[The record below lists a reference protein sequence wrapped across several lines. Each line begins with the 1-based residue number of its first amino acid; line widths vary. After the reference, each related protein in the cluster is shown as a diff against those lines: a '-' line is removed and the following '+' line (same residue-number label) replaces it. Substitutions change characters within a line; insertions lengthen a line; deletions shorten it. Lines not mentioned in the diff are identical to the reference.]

1 MLSAKDIAD
10 ILGKAQILAA
20 TWQVQGGFVFSSAGQ
35 TLSVT
40 NTDGIQLRDLYGKAQ
55 LRLPIAGPPFLFGET
70 STAITPKATVHIGDG
85 DFHGLGAT
93 GAYNVAK
100 TLDCWQIGV
109 SEIQS
114 TGVAGFFLQQKYKN
128 SGSALGI
135 EAGIVL
141 SHATGLVSL
150 AWAGRFFVN
159 FAGKGGTTTAL
170 IGVGSNIY
178 CSGPSSEA
186 YGFSTG
192 ITAQSGGTVGTV
204 YGSNVVVV
212 ANTSAAIVTAY
223 GQYIAFYNTASTFT
237 TAFGLRILFTGDI
250 VNKWGFYIDDAA
262 AKNYLAGFLGIG
274 DISAINYEKLRVYS
288 ALANYSSPAVW
299 IQRSGTSLIVSHA
312 NTAYYMSLCMESGG
326 GHPHIVMH
334 GRHALTANVMAND
347 QTGLRGIDIGYAY
360 DGLIN
365 NKAGILITGNKSASA
380 SAEFTNYHSY
390 LYIGRVLG
398 LPALNS
404 SEMAAQTTRPVG
416 SMIYNTTRSAICV
429 HTGGGTW
436 VTLGTTSYTD
446 THSDIPH
453 EDTHGD
459 AHTDTHGDAG
469 HSDSHTDTPYSDV
482 THIDTHGDVAHVDTA
497 HVDTHGDVHYDYT
510 DSDHSDS
517 YFDSYGDTHG
527 DSHAD
532 THGDFHN
539 DYTDGTHSN
548 SYIDVH
554 GDTYLDTHSDTPHT
568 DTHYDHDDDVHTDAH
583 TDTHSDTAHA
593 DTAHTDT
600 HADTAHTDVAYVDS
614 HTDSTHTDTHGD
626 TAHEDWHTDHS
637 DAV

>member
-20 TWQVQGGFVFSSAGQ
+20 TWQVQGGFLFQSGGQ

-40 NTDGIQLRDLYGKAQ
+40 DTDGIQLRDLYGKAQ

-70 STAITPKATVHIGDG
+70 STAITPKTTVHMGDG
-85 DFHGLGAT
+85 DFHGITST

-128 SGSALGI
+128 SGSVVGI

-141 SHATGLVSL
+141 SHATGSVEA

-159 FAGKGGTTTAL
+159 FAGKGGTANAL
-170 IGVGSNIY
+170 IGVGSQVY
-178 CSGPSSEA
+178 CSGPASTA

-192 ITAQSGGTVGTV
+192 ITAQSGGAVGTV
-204 YGSNVVVV
+204 YGFNVAVV
-212 ANTSAAIVTAY
+212 AQTSAAITTAY
-223 GQYIAFYNTASTFT
+223 GQLIAFYNTASTFG

-250 VNKWGFYIDDAA
+250 VNKWGIYIDDAA

-274 DISAINYEKLRVYS
+274 TSSPVNYEKLSVYS
-288 ALANYSSPAVW
+288 IDTVYSRPAAW
-299 IQRSGTSLIVSHA
+299 FRHSGTGLLISHSNVDYLMSMGSL
-312 NTAYYMSLCMESGG
+312 SGG
-326 GHPHIVMH
+326 TPFICYH
-334 GRHALTANVMAND
+334 GLHASSTANKLMND
-347 QTGLRGIDIGYAY
+347 PSTCRGIALWYNA
-360 DGLIN
+360 DGGDYGRASLTIQAN
-365 NKAGILITGNKSASA
+365 RSAAA
-380 SAEFTNYHSY
+380 SAEFTDVYTY
-390 LYIGRVLG
+390 LRIGRALG

-404 SEMAAQTTRPVG
+404 SEMNALTSVPNG
-416 SMIYNTTRSAICV
+416 SMIYNTTRAAICV
-429 HTGGGTW
+429 LAGGSW
-436 VTLGTTSYTD
+436 ITLGTTSYTD
-446 THSDIPH
+446 SHSDIPH
-453 EDTHGD
+453 TDTHGD

-482 THIDTHGDVAHVDTA
+482 AHIDTHGDVAHVDTA
-497 HVDTHGDVHYDYT
+497 HVDTHGDAHYDHT
-510 DSDHSDS
+510 DDAHSDS
-517 YFDSYGDTHG
+517 YWDEHGDTHG
-527 DSHAD
+527 DAHSDTHAD
-532 THGDFHN
+532 WHN
-539 DYTDGTHSN
+539 DYTDGAHSN
-548 SYIDVH
+548 SYIDSH
-554 GDTYLDTHSDTPHT
+554 GDYYYDSHSDTAHV
-568 DTHYDHDDDVHTDAH
+568 DNHYDHTDEEHTDAH